1 MLATLALWPNASA
14 SDWRGTSRNAPTR
27 LSTKGPVQRE
37 HPDDHGGKRHEVEH
51 DDLFPGRAGAQRAF
65 PQTRA
70 EHDGEYH
77 GGDGADREQGQAD
90 RPEPVGK
97 TPDVARDKGE
107 YRRRSAATSAGQPDR
122 KPPGPVGPQHAE
134 EEAQVAGDDPG
145 DQAEPVTVGRYRIAE
160 FLEP

>member
-1 MLATLALWPNASA
+1 MTGGERAECA
-14 SDWRGTSRNAPTR
+14 DQVEHQ
-27 LSTKGPVQRE
+27 GPVQRE

-51 DDLFPGRAGAQRAF
+51 DDLFPARAGARRAF

-70 EHDGEYH
+70 EDDREYH

-107 YRRRSAATSAGQPDR
+107 YRRRKRGHQGQDS
-122 KPPGPVGPQHAE
+122 
-134 EEAQVAGDDPG
+134 
-145 DQAEPVTVGRYRIAE
+145 RIASRQGR
-160 FLEP
+160 LARSMPRRRRRLPVMTPATKPNP